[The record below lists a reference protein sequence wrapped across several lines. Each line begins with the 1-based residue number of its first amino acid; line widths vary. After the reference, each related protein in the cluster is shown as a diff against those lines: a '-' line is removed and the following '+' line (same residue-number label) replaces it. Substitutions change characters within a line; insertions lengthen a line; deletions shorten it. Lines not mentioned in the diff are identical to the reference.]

1 MHANNISYILLFYDK
16 ITLFKGHNIEAL
28 ISVATIYFFIV
39 IGFIVKRTFKER
51 IDQTSFIL
59 LNLYF
64 LQPILI
70 FWGLTRAPLNF
81 EFVIVPVLYFVII
94 FICLGLMLLVYKSIF
109 SDSKDQ
115 SVFLASS
122 LVGNTGNLGIPLGI
136 ALFGVAS
143 VPYTSILNIANVFF
157 IYIFSVYFFA
167 KEQFSFA
174 QAFKSIFK
182 IPAIW
187 FSVIAVAFNYYQLPI
202 NEHFN
207 RVLEM
212 GSYTAIV
219 MQLIIFGIYLS
230 EIKVKTTN
238 WKLSGHITIVKQ
250 LVLPIVG
257 LGVVLMTNLD
267 GYVASILLMELMV
280 PLAVNNVNLAALY
293 NCRPHDVT
301 TAILITSIAFIA
313 LIYFYLEVIQY
324 FFGAH

>member
-1 MHANNISYILLFYDK
+1 MLKSAF
-16 ITLFKGHNIEAL
+16 FKGSVIEAL
-28 ISVATIYFFIV
+28 LSVATIYFFIV
-39 IGFIVKRTFKER
+39 IGFILKRTFKER
-51 IDQTSFIL
+51 IDQKSFIL

-70 FWGLTRAPLNF
+70 FWGLTRAPINF
-81 EFVIVPVLYFVII
+81 EFIIAPFLYFCII
-94 FICLGLMLLVYKSIF
+94 FVCLAILLLLNKRIF

-115 SVFLASS
+115 SVYLAAS

-136 ALFGVAS
+136 ALFGIAS

-167 KEQFSFA
+167 KDQFSFKDSL
-174 QAFKSIFK
+174 KSIFK

-187 FSVIAVAFNYYQLPI
+187 FSVIAIVFNYYHIPI
-202 NEHFN
+202 HMHFE

-212 GSYTAIV
+212 GSYAGIV

-230 EIKVKTTN
+230 EIRIKTTA
-238 WKLSGHITIVKQ
+238 WKLSFHITFVK
-250 LVLPIVG
+250 LLLLPFVG
-257 LGVVLMTNLD
+257 LIVILLSDLD
-267 GYVASILLMELMV
+267 GYVAAILLMELMV

-301 TAILITSIAFIA
+301 SAILITSIAFIV
-313 LIYFYLEVIQY
+313 LIYFYLEIIKH
-324 FFGAH
+324 FFGV